1 MMYFMA
7 IRVAEPW
14 TPFSV
19 AALTVLVLVLMTVVV
34 VLIRRS

>member
-1 MMYFMA
+1 MMHFMA

-19 AALTVLVLVLMTVVV
+19 VALTLLILVLVIVVV